1 MLLAAILKLGGNRG
15 AYVRAVLT
23 VVEIA
28 VKSNPLVAPSQ
39 PGTGRKLAIASIVSA
54 SKLDSLLYAGTHSG
68 RQMHQYV
75 RLSPDG
81 DIKVTIH

>member
-39 PGTGRKLAIASIVSA
+39 PGTGRKLAIALDRLRLKTRQPALCRYPQRAPDASIR
-54 SKLDSLLYAGTHSG
+54 SLIT
-68 RQMHQYV
+68 
-75 RLSPDG
+75 
-81 DIKVTIH
+81 